1 MALPLLFY
9 TFTIDIYKLILV
21 YYLSIEIACS
31 SLSGQFVWFVKE
43 TSIPGVF
50 SVGPGWARG
59 GHHMTS
65 ARISRVWGT
74 ILLTIT
80 IFLVNIAAQAQ
91 TSQYIFLSD
100 KSVLV
105 QT

>member
-21 YYLSIEIACS
+21 YYLSIEMACS

-50 SVGPGWARG
+50 SIGPGWARG

-74 ILLTIT
+74 ILLAIT
-80 IFLVNIAAQAQ
+80 IF
-91 TSQYIFLSD
+91 SLSFPAYA
-100 KSVLV
+100 KYSGGGGGPHGPA
-105 QT
+105 